1 MSTTTLTTPVTGT
14 WSIDPIHSSVGFAVK
29 HVVAKFRAGFS
40 EVAGSY
46 DADAGVLRGSV
57 PVASL
62 DIAMEDLKAHLQ
74 SPDFFAAANHPTID
88 FVSSD
93 VRRDGDRLQV
103 AGDLTIR
110 GVTRPVTAH
119 GEITE
124 VVPGPAG
131 DILGIEL
138 EATIDRG
145 DWGLDWNMDLPGGRK
160 AVGDHVTM
168 TVSLEL
174 GRPASQEG

>member
-1 MSTTTLTTPVTGT
+1 MSTTLTTPVTGI
-14 WSIDPIHSSVGFAVK
+14 WSIDPVHSSVDFTVK
-29 HVVAKFRAGFS
+29 HVVSKFRAGFG

-46 DADAGVLRGSV
+46 DADAGILRGSA

-74 SPDFFAAANHPTID
+74 SPDFFDAASHPTID

-93 VRRDGDRLQV
+93 VRRDGDLLEV
-103 AGDLTIR
+103 AGELTIR
-110 GVTRPVTAH
+110 GVTKPVTAR

-124 VVPGPAG
+124 VAAGPAG

-168 TVSLEL
+168 SVSLEL
-174 GRPASQEG
+174 GRPAAQEG